1 LVKKVA
7 LNGCIIDKYALQ
19 SRAVNRPLIATNH
32 IEQTGEKSIMKMTK
46 KKAAIGVA
54 IIIALVA
61 IWSVMKPAPAEAAEM
76 KVYGSLNYMLSNNE
90 NASGVATSK
99 AENNGSSIGV
109 DLTSPLSEGVDG
121 FAKLEVEIDADDSG
135 SSPFD
140 SKLAYAGI
148 DMGDAGVLSAGR
160 QDSVFKGAVTSKTD
174 VFPEYGGSAAQ
185 KLFSRDSHTV
195 TYSNSLGAIQF
206 DNLIKVDGTTGKS
219 GVDVYETAATMDLSD
234 SLNIGVAYTDD
245 KVNAVEYK
253 GAGVTFDISDATSIG
268 YNHTR
273 KEVESTKIETTANEV
288 VASHLIGA
296 TTFSVGYG
304 EIEDGNKYTTV
315 GAEKKIGENFSLY
328 GAFQQ
333 TDVPTGV
340 DTQDAAAGIKFTF

>member
-1 LVKKVA
+1 
-7 LNGCIIDKYALQ
+7 
-19 SRAVNRPLIATNH
+19 
-32 IEQTGEKSIMKMTK
+32 MKMTK

-54 IIIALVA
+54 IIVALVA

-109 DLTSPLSEGVDG
+109 DFTSPLSEGING

-148 DMGDAGVLSAGR
+148 DLGDAGVLSAGR
-160 QDSVFKGAVTSKTD
+160 QNSVFKGAVTSKTD

-219 GVDVYETAATMDLSD
+219 GVDVYETAATMDVSD

-245 KVNAVEYK
+245 KVNSVEYM

-268 YNHTR
+268 YNHTI
-273 KEVESTKIETTANEV
+273 KEVESTKVETTANEV
-288 VASHLIGA
+288 VASHVMGN
-296 TTFSVGYG
+296 TTLSIGYG
-304 EIEDGNKYTTV
+304 
-315 GAEKKIGENFSLY
+315 
-328 GAFQQ
+328 
-333 TDVPTGV
+333 
-340 DTQDAAAGIKFTF
+340 

>member
-1 LVKKVA
+1 
-7 LNGCIIDKYALQ
+7 
-19 SRAVNRPLIATNH
+19 
-32 IEQTGEKSIMKMTK
+32 MKMTK

-54 IIIALVA
+54 IIVALVA

-160 QDSVFKGAVTSKTD
+160 QNSVFKGAVTSKTD

-273 KEVESTKIETTANEV
+273 KEVESTKLETTANEI

-296 TTFSVGYG
+296 TTISVGYG

-315 GAEKKIGENFSLY
+315 GAEKKIGESFSLY

-340 DTQDAAAGIKFTF
+340 DTQDAAAGIKFIF

>member
-1 LVKKVA
+1 
-7 LNGCIIDKYALQ
+7 
-19 SRAVNRPLIATNH
+19 
-32 IEQTGEKSIMKMTK
+32 MKMTK
-46 KKAAIGVA
+46 KKAAISVA
-54 IIIALVA
+54 IVVALVA

-160 QDSVFKGAVTSKTD
+160 QNSVFKGAVTSKTD

-273 KEVESTKIETTANEV
+273 KEVESTKLETTANEI

-296 TTFSVGYG
+296 TTISVGYG

-315 GAEKKIGENFSLY
+315 GAEKKIGESFSLY

-340 DTQDAAAGIKFTF
+340 DTQDAAAGIKFIF

>member
-1 LVKKVA
+1 
-7 LNGCIIDKYALQ
+7 
-19 SRAVNRPLIATNH
+19 
-32 IEQTGEKSIMKMTK
+32 MKMTK
-46 KKAAIGVA
+46 KKWTIGAAIVVA
-54 IIIALVA
+54 VIVL
-61 IWSVMKPAPAEAAEM
+61 WTVMKPAPAEATEM

-90 NASGVATSK
+90 DANGKSTAK

-109 DLTSPLSEGVDG
+109 DFTSPLSEGING

-315 GAEKKIGENFSLY
+315 GAEKKIGESFSLY

>member
-1 LVKKVA
+1 
-7 LNGCIIDKYALQ
+7 
-19 SRAVNRPLIATNH
+19 
-32 IEQTGEKSIMKMTK
+32 MTK

-109 DLTSPLSEGVDG
+109 DFTSPLSEGING

-195 TYSNSLGAIQF
+195 VYSKSLGAVQF

-219 GVDVYETAATMDLSD
+219 GVDVYETAATMDLTD

-273 KEVESTKIETTANEV
+273 KEVESTKLETTANEV
-288 VASHLIGA
+288 VASHLIGT

-315 GAEKKIGENFSLY
+315 GAEKKIGESFSLY

>member
-1 LVKKVA
+1 
-7 LNGCIIDKYALQ
+7 
-19 SRAVNRPLIATNH
+19 
-32 IEQTGEKSIMKMTK
+32 MKMTK

-90 NASGVATSK
+90 NASGVSTSK

-109 DLTSPLSEGVDG
+109 DFKSNLSEGVDG
-121 FAKLEVEIDADDSG
+121 FAKLEVDVDADDSG
-135 SSPFD
+135 STPFD

-160 QDSVFKGAVTSKTD
+160 QNSVFKGAVTSKTD

-245 KVNAVEYK
+245 KVNNVEYK

-296 TTFSVGYG
+296 TTISVGYG

-315 GAEKKIGENFSLY
+315 GAEKKIGESFSLY

-333 TDVPTGV
+333 TDVVSGV
-340 DTQDAAAGIKFTF
+340 DTQDAAAGIKFKF

>member
-1 LVKKVA
+1 
-7 LNGCIIDKYALQ
+7 
-19 SRAVNRPLIATNH
+19 
-32 IEQTGEKSIMKMTK
+32 MKMTK
-46 KKAAIGVA
+46 KKAAVGVA
-54 IIIALVA
+54 IIVALVA

-160 QDSVFKGAVTSKTD
+160 QNSVFKGAVTSKTD

-219 GVDVYETAATMDLSD
+219 GVDVYETAATMDLTD

-296 TTFSVGYG
+296 TTISVGYG

-315 GAEKKIGENFSLY
+315 GAEKKIGESFSLY

>member
-1 LVKKVA
+1 
-7 LNGCIIDKYALQ
+7 
-19 SRAVNRPLIATNH
+19 
-32 IEQTGEKSIMKMTK
+32 MKMTK

-54 IIIALVA
+54 IIVALVA

-160 QDSVFKGAVTSKTD
+160 QNSVFKGAVTSKTD

-273 KEVESTKIETTANEV
+273 KEVESTKLETTANEV

-296 TTFSVGYG
+296 TTISVGYG

-315 GAEKKIGENFSLY
+315 GAEKKIGESFSLY

>member
-1 LVKKVA
+1 
-7 LNGCIIDKYALQ
+7 
-19 SRAVNRPLIATNH
+19 
-32 IEQTGEKSIMKMTK
+32 MKMTK
-46 KKAAIGVA
+46 KKWTIGAAIVVA
-54 IIIALVA
+54 VIVLWTVI
-61 IWSVMKPAPAEAAEM
+61 KPAPAEATEM

-90 NASGVATSK
+90 DANGTSTAK

-109 DLTSPLSEGVDG
+109 DLTSNIAEGIDG
-121 FAKLEVEIDADDSG
+121 FAKLEVDIDADDSG

-160 QDSVFKGAVTSKTD
+160 QNSVFKGAVTSKTD
-174 VFPEYGGSAAQ
+174 VFPEFGGSAAQ

-195 TYSNSLGAIQF
+195 VYSNSLGAIQF
-206 DNLIKVDGTTGKS
+206 DNLVKVDGSTGKS
-219 GVDVYETAATMDLSD
+219 GVDVYETAASMDISD

-245 KVNAVEYK
+245 KVNSVEYM
-253 GAGVTFDISDATSIG
+253 GAGITFDLSDATTIG
-268 YNHTR
+268 YNHTI
-273 KEVESTKIETTANEV
+273 KEVESTAVETTANEV

-315 GAEKKIGENFSLY
+315 GAEKKFGENFSMY
-328 GAFQQ
+328 GAYQM
-333 TDVPTGV
+333 TDVPTGT
-340 DTQDAAAGIKFTF
+340 DTNDMAAGIKFTF

>member
-1 LVKKVA
+1 
-7 LNGCIIDKYALQ
+7 
-19 SRAVNRPLIATNH
+19 
-32 IEQTGEKSIMKMTK
+32 MKMTK

-76 KVYGSLNYMLSNNE
+76 KVYGSLNYMISNNE

-109 DLTSPLSEGVDG
+109 DLTSNLSEGIDG

-135 SSPFD
+135 STPFD

-148 DMGDAGVLSAGR
+148 DMGDKGVLSAGR

-174 VFPEYGGSAAQ
+174 VFPEFGGSAAQ

-195 TYSNSLGAIQF
+195 AYSNSLGAIQI
-206 DNLIKVDGTTGKS
+206 DNLVKVDGATGKS
-219 GVDVYETAATMDLSD
+219 GVDVYETAASMDLTD

-245 KVNAVEYK
+245 KVNSIEYK
-253 GAGVTFDISDATSIG
+253 GAGVTFDLTDETSIG
-268 YNHTR
+268 YSHTI
-273 KEVESTKIETTANEV
+273 KSVESTSLDTKANEV
-288 VASHLIGA
+288 VASHTIGA
-296 TTFSVGYG
+296 TTFSAGYG
-304 EIEDGNKYTTV
+304 EIVDGNKYTTF
-315 GAEKKIGENFSLY
+315 GAEKKIGENFSAY
-328 GAFQQ
+328 AGYEM
-333 TDVPTGV
+333 TDKPTGV
-340 DTQDAAAGIKFTF
+340 DTTNMSAGIKFTF

>member
-1 LVKKVA
+1 
-7 LNGCIIDKYALQ
+7 
-19 SRAVNRPLIATNH
+19 
-32 IEQTGEKSIMKMTK
+32 MKMTK

-54 IIIALVA
+54 IIVALVA

-148 DMGDAGVLSAGR
+148 DMGDLGVLSAGR
-160 QDSVFKGAVTSKTD
+160 QNSVFKGAVTSKTD

-206 DNLIKVDGTTGKS
+206 DNLIKVDGATGKS
-219 GVDVYETAATMDLSD
+219 GVDVYETAATVDVSD

-245 KVNAVEYK
+245 KVNSVEYM

-268 YNHTR
+268 LNHTI
-273 KEVESTKIETTANEV
+273 KEVESTKVETTANEL
-288 VASHLIGA
+288 VASHTMGA
-296 TTFSVGYG
+296 TTLSAGYG
-304 EIEDGNKYTTV
+304 EIKDGNKYTTV
-315 GAEKKIGENFSLY
+315 GAEIKLGDSFSLY

>member
-1 LVKKVA
+1 
-7 LNGCIIDKYALQ
+7 
-19 SRAVNRPLIATNH
+19 
-32 IEQTGEKSIMKMTK
+32 MKMTK

-54 IIIALVA
+54 IIVALVA

-160 QDSVFKGAVTSKTD
+160 QNSVFKGAVTSKTD

-245 KVNAVEYK
+245 KVNNVEYK

-296 TTFSVGYG
+296 TTISVGYG

-315 GAEKKIGENFSLY
+315 GAEKKIGESFSLY

-333 TDVPTGV
+333 TDVVSGV
-340 DTQDAAAGIKFTF
+340 DTQDAAAGIKLKF

>member
-1 LVKKVA
+1 
-7 LNGCIIDKYALQ
+7 
-19 SRAVNRPLIATNH
+19 
-32 IEQTGEKSIMKMTK
+32 
-46 KKAAIGVA
+46 
-54 IIIALVA
+54 
-61 IWSVMKPAPAEAAEM
+61 M

-109 DLTSPLSEGVDG
+109 DFTSPLSEGVDG
-121 FAKLEVEIDADDSG
+121 FAKLEVSIDADDSG

-195 TYSNSLGAIQF
+195 AYSKSLGAVQF

-315 GAEKKIGENFSLY
+315 GAEKKIGESFSLY

>member
-1 LVKKVA
+1 
-7 LNGCIIDKYALQ
+7 
-19 SRAVNRPLIATNH
+19 
-32 IEQTGEKSIMKMTK
+32 MKMTK
-46 KKAAIGVA
+46 KKAAVGVA
-54 IIIALVA
+54 IIVALVA

-140 SKLAYAGI
+140 SKLADAGI

-160 QDSVFKGAVTSKTD
+160 QNSVFKGAVTSKTD

-219 GVDVYETAATMDLSD
+219 GVDVYETAATMDVSD

-245 KVNAVEYK
+245 KVNSVEYM

-268 YNHTR
+268 LNHTI
-273 KEVESTKIETTANEV
+273 KEVESTKVETTANEL
-288 VASHLIGA
+288 VASHTMGA
-296 TTFSVGYG
+296 TTLSAGYG
-304 EIEDGNKYTTV
+304 EIKDGNKYTTV
-315 GAEKKIGENFSLY
+315 GAEIKLGDSFSLY